1 MGFLNSRETEDG
13 KPLLSKIPV
22 LQDASKSALRMLERD
37 VSNFS
42 IPGGWQLFDVGDSSD
57 SIYFLI
63 SGSLGAFRK
72 SPDGRNEFLGY
83 MRAGEPV
90 GEMALVSS
98 EPHQNAVFALRDS
111 ELIKI
116 PRHTFMKLARSDPKI
131 LERLTRI
138 ILIRLR
144 QSNRKTTRR
153 AEPKMFALVATSPTI
168 DVDLRADA
176 LATALREMGLRVA
189 LTDERDVSK
198 NASYFDDLEAR
209 HDVVLFKAVIG
220 DSQWYRMSTRY
231 ADRVWV
237 LARADAKP
245 SIPLMPEDDSPAR
258 QFKLVDVVLLHHGG
272 RRKGAEPEEWV
283 SAAQAARLFHWDRMD
298 KDDCQRLA
306 RVIAGRSVGLVLSGG
321 GARAY
326 AHIGAIPA
334 LREVGCPIDFI
345 GGSSMGAVI
354 AACVGLG
361 WKDDEIDSRIRK
373 AFVESNPLGDYHLPV
388 VSLVAG
394 KRVKKRL
401 EAHFGDARIEDME
414 IPFFAVSTNLSHGS
428 YRVHNRG
435 SVRHA
440 LRASIALPGILPP
453 VIDDGDIL
461 VDGAVLNNFPV
472 DVMSDFHRGRTIGV
486 DVARAPDGLDPTDF
500 IEPPGFFEWTLEHG
514 FSAPPPI
521 AALLMR
527 TATLN
532 INPNAGRELTDM
544 LVTPTIK
551 GIELRDWKSYDAA
564 VEAGYI
570 ATKHAIAQLTGP
582 LAKHMV
588 QS

>member
-1 MGFLNSRETEDG
+1 
-13 KPLLSKIPV
+13 
-22 LQDASKSALRMLERD
+22 
-37 VSNFS
+37 
-42 IPGGWQLFDVGDSSD
+42 
-57 SIYFLI
+57 
-63 SGSLGAFRK
+63 
-72 SPDGRNEFLGY
+72 
-83 MRAGEPV
+83 
-90 GEMALVSS
+90 
-98 EPHQNAVFALRDS
+98 
-111 ELIKI
+111 
-116 PRHTFMKLARSDPKI
+116 
-131 LERLTRI
+131 
-138 ILIRLR
+138 
-144 QSNRKTTRR
+144 
-153 AEPKMFALVATSPTI
+153 
-168 DVDLRADA
+168 
-176 LATALREMGLRVA
+176 
-189 LTDERDVSK
+189 
-198 NASYFDDLEAR
+198 
-209 HDVVLFKAVIG
+209 
-220 DSQWYRMSTRY
+220 
-231 ADRVWV
+231 
-237 LARADAKP
+237 
-245 SIPLMPEDDSPAR
+245 
-258 QFKLVDVVLLHHGG
+258 
-272 RRKGAEPEEWV
+272 
-283 SAAQAARLFHWDRMD
+283 
-298 KDDCQRLA
+298 
-306 RVIAGRSVGLVLSGG
+306 
-321 GARAY
+321 
-326 AHIGAIPA
+326 
-334 LREVGCPIDFI
+334 
-345 GGSSMGAVI
+345 MGAVI